1 MTYII
6 IALTFFGVS
15 LLGLVFLFFKKAR
28 SLKNLSV
35 AELAVEEPSVALLVY
50 KKIIQIGSGV
60 VQKVW
65 KRISPQVE
73 ILHRATVIALSRVL
87 LWLVRKLSKMRDNLR
102 GRAPITRRE
111 TTSGFLQDLS
121 AHTTK
126 NHHGAIHG

>member
-1 MTYII
+1 
-6 IALTFFGVS
+6 
-15 LLGLVFLFFKKAR
+15 LFFRKAR
-28 SLKNLSV
+28 FLKNLSV
-35 AELAVEEPSVALLVY
+35 AELAVEEPSVAFLIY
-50 KKIIQIGSGV
+50 KRMIQTGHGV

-73 ILHRATVIALSRVL
+73 ILRRATVMALSRVL
-87 LWLVRKLSKMRDNLR
+87 LWLVRKLSAMRDSLR

-126 NHHGAIHG
+126 SHHGAIHG